1 MTLSLSWRRRILSS
15 FSLQHGVFHPDADFH
30 AALGVA
36 GEKVAGCDIDAGVH
50 AVIEAVDSA
59 MLEVAAH
66 EAADVEVFGLA
77 RHTGA
82 DAADAADD
90 HVDADTGT
98 AGFLKL

>member
-1 MTLSLSWRRRILSS
+1 
-15 FSLQHGVFHPDADFH
+15 
-30 AALGVA
+30 
-36 GEKVAGCDIDAGVH
+36 
-50 AVIEAVDSA
+50 

-66 EAADVEVFGLA
+66 EAADVEILGLA

-98 AGFLKL
+98 AGFLEL

>member
-1 MTLSLSWRRRILSS
+1 
-15 FSLQHGVFHPDADFH
+15 
-30 AALGVA
+30 
-36 GEKVAGCDIDAGVH
+36 
-50 AVIEAVDSA
+50 

-77 RHTGA
+77 RHAGT

>member
-1 MTLSLSWRRRILSS
+1 
-15 FSLQHGVFHPDADFH
+15 
-30 AALGVA
+30 
-36 GEKVAGCDIDAGVH
+36 
-50 AVIEAVDSA
+50 

-77 RHTGA
+77 RHTGT

>member
-1 MTLSLSWRRRILSS
+1 MQLL
-15 FSLQHGVFHPDADFH
+15 LQHGVFYPDADFH

-77 RHTGA
+77 RHTGT

-90 HVDADTGT
+90 HVDADTGA